1 MTYDLHRTCLPE
13 REPSGHLRT
22 RIYAQLAPPPYLQD
36 VRISDVDGGAHAPT
50 AVSAKFYADAEEF
63 AGGSPRLDCGW
74 PSGSATNPA
83 MDSAISCTI
92 SEYPSEPRPEQIPEA
107 EPSADEADALLSGLP
122 DPFRARAT
130 DAFVF
135 GNALGEEYAT
145 RRLKMA
151 RCDEIH

>member
-1 MTYDLHRTCLPE
+1 MCADLLA
-13 REPSGHLRT
+13 SGGCDGAIRLW
-22 RIYAQLAPPPYLQD
+22 ALAPL
-36 VRISDVDGGAHAPT
+36 
-50 AVSAKFYADAEEF
+50 
-63 AGGSPRLDCGW
+63 GS
-74 PSGSATNPA
+74 
-83 MDSAISCTI
+83 
-92 SEYPSEPRPEQIPEA
+92 RPEQIAEA